1 MFTQDD
7 LYKLATRKLLTT
19 MWQVLIWLSKTCNML
34 PQRNV
39 VLKANL
45 CAMLHDIDFEC
56 DIVVLRIGWC
66 NNTFKGEN
74 I

>member
-1 MFTQDD
+1 
-7 LYKLATRKLLTT
+7 
-19 MWQVLIWLSKTCNML
+19 ML
-34 PQRNV
+34 PQRDV